1 MYALENYTKSDLIAV
16 LSFLNLLNLVTY
28 NQHERKIIP
37 PSIPHYYYLYTPYLL
52 HFLLFN
58 KSHNSIQVIMPSLQ
72 LSDYKPS
79 SAEMNHILLDRK
91 VYSIEDADTGMS
103 IFGSRTPDCILKYIV
118 DSNILLETNYKTLIV
133 AEYPSI
139 STEIPTTVLSI
150 KQFVLEQYEVSVV
163 D

>member
-1 MYALENYTKSDLIAV
+1 
-16 LSFLNLLNLVTY
+16 
-28 NQHERKIIP
+28 
-37 PSIPHYYYLYTPYLL
+37 
-52 HFLLFN
+52 
-58 KSHNSIQVIMPSLQ
+58 MPSLQ
-72 LSDYKPS
+72 LSNYKPS
-79 SAEMNHILLDRK
+79 LAEMNHILLDRK

-103 IFGSRTPDCILKYIV
+103 IFGARTPDCILKYIL
-118 DSNILLETNYKTLIV
+118 DSNILLENNHKTLIV